1 MNSFYELSFQLIFL
15 IEQHPDGDHP
25 LVTGAVP
32 DDQGQDGRRE
42 HQGRE
47 HAGHTAEDQGGG
59 LSPLGHL
66 HWTGDS
72 QVLSEASWG
81 STQGQAA
88 RLKQIERVE
97 VID

>member
-1 MNSFYELSFQLIFL
+1 MNSFNEFSLQLIL
-15 IEQHPDGDHP
+15 LTEHHPDGDRP
-25 LVTGAVP
+25 LVTAAVP

-42 HQGRE
+42 HQGRQ
-47 HAGHTAEDQGGG
+47 HAGHTAQDQGGG
-59 LSPLGHL
+59 LSPLAHL
-66 HWTGDS
+66 HWTRDS
-72 QVLSEASWG
+72 QVLGEASWG